1 MSTLENYSNF
11 EINQNKKTLIT
22 GGERPWVLRNLSATP
37 SQDEISK
44 LMASEQ
50 APTISSRTTDFSEQE
65 FCEDLDCQMDLDFEM
80 DF

>member
-1 MSTLENYSNF
+1 MSTLSNYSNF
-11 EINQNKKTLIT
+11 EINKDQKTLIT

-37 SQDEISK
+37 SKEEISK

-50 APTISSRTTDFSEQE
+50 TISISKSRTAQFDEQQELEQE
-65 FCEDLDCQMDLDFEM
+65 FELMEM